1 MRRLLLL
8 SCVGLAFATGL
19 GSAAQA
25 QSSAVLRVGQQDEP
39 DALDP
44 ARSGTFAARLTFMAL
59 CDKLWDLQPDLSFKP
74 QLATA
79 WKWSDDSRALTVTL
93 REGAV
98 LHDGTPITAEV
109 VRANIE
115 RYRSAAESNRKG
127 ELRSVTAVEVVDA
140 KTVRLVLAQP
150 FAPLVAALS
159 DRAGMIASPTV
170 FQRLGADF
178 FKEPVCSGPFR
189 FVERVAQD
197 RIVVEK
203 FPGYWDAAS
212 IKIDRIVFRM
222 IPDTT
227 VRLVNLQA
235 GQLDMLQDLAPA
247 DAGKVR
253 ADAKLKLVTTPGL
266 GYATIAFNLANG
278 AASDN
283 PMGRNAKVRAAF
295 EAAIDRRVINQVALE
310 GLFVP
315 NNQTELPSSPYNN
328 KALPVPPRDLA
339 KARALLKEAGVEKP
353 VFELMVV
360 NTPRDKQVAEI
371 VQSMANEAGFDV
383 RLRAGEVNSNI
394 AAMVRGEY
402 QGHINNWSGRADPD
416 LNISIFIA
424 ADSFQNWGKYNSP
437 AFEAASARARA
448 ETDPA
453 RRAADYREVTRI
465 YLEDRP
471 MLNLYNLT
479 WLFAHSTRV
488 SGFVPVPD
496 GLIRFQGMKLD

>member
-1 MRRLLLL
+1 MA
-8 SCVGLAFATGL
+8 LAFAAPAL
-19 GSAAQA
+19 A
-25 QSSAVLRVGQQDEP
+25 QSSSVLRLGQQDEP

-44 ARSGTFAARLTFMAL
+44 ARSGTFAARLPFMAL
-59 CDKLWDLQPDLSFKP
+59 CDKLWDLQPDLTFKP

-79 WKWSDDSRALTVTL
+79 WQWSDDNRALTITL
-93 REGAV
+93 REGVV
-98 LHDGTPITAEV
+98 LHDGTPMTAEV
-109 VRANIE
+109 VKANLE
-115 RYRSAAESNRKG
+115 RYRSAPESNRKG
-127 ELRSVTAVEVVDA
+127 EVRSISAIEVVDT
-140 KTVRLVLAQP
+140 KTVKLVLSQP

-159 DRAGMIASPTV
+159 DRAGMIASPAV

-178 FKEPVCSGPFR
+178 FKEPVCSGPYR

-203 FPGYWDAAS
+203 NPAYWDAGN
-212 IKIDRIVFRM
+212 IRIDRIVFRM
-222 IPDTT
+222 MPDTT
-227 VRLVNLQA
+227 VRLVNLQS

-295 EAAIDRRVINQVALE
+295 EAAIDRTVINQVALE

-328 KALPVPPRDLA
+328 KAFPVPARDVA
-339 KARALLKEAGVEKP
+339 KARALLREAGVEKP

-360 NTPRDKQVAEI
+360 NTPRDRQVAEI
-371 VQSMANEAGFDV
+371 VQAMANEAGFEV
-383 RLRAGEVNSNI
+383 RVRAGEVNSNI
-394 AAMVRGEY
+394 AAMGRGEY

-416 LNISIFIA
+416 LNIGIFLG

-437 AFEAASARARA
+437 AFEAAMGRARA

-453 RRAADYREVTRI
+453 KRAAAYQEVTRI

-471 MLNLYNLT
+471 MLTLYNLT

>member
-1 MRRLLLL
+1 MRRWLLL
-8 SCVGLAFATGL
+8 SCISMAL
-19 GSAAQA
+19 GGIAAPASA
-25 QSSAVLRVGQQDEP
+25 QSTSTLRLGQQDEP

-44 ARSGTFAARLTFMAL
+44 ARSGTFAARIPFMAL
-59 CDKLWDLQPDLSFKP
+59 CDKLWDLAPDLSFRP
-74 QLATA
+74 QLATG
-79 WKWSDDSRALTVTL
+79 WKWSEDSRSLTITL
-93 REGAV
+93 REGV
-98 LHDGTPITAEV
+98 TLHDGTPMTAEV
-109 VRANIE
+109 VRANLE
-115 RYRSAAESNRKG
+115 RYRTAQESNRKG
-127 ELRSVTAVEVVDA
+127 ELRSVTAIEVVDP

-150 FAPLVAALS
+150 FAPLLAALS
-159 DRAGMIASPTV
+159 DRAGMIASPAV

-178 FKEPVCSGPFR
+178 FKEPVCSGPYK

-203 FPGYWDAAS
+203 FPGYWDAGS
-212 IKIDRIVFRM
+212 IKIDRVVFRM

-247 DAGKVR
+247 DAGKVK
-253 ADAKLKLVTTPGL
+253 ADAKLKLVTMPGL

-278 AASDN
+278 PASDN
-283 PMGRNAKVRAAF
+283 PMGRNPKVRAAF
-295 EAAIDRRVINQVALE
+295 EAAIDRNVINQVALE

-315 NNQTELPSSPYNN
+315 NNQTELPTSPYNN
-328 KALPVPPRDLA
+328 KAFPVPPRDVA
-339 KARALLKEAGVEKP
+339 RARALLKEAGVEKP
-353 VFELMVV
+353 VFELMVAK
-360 NTPRDKQVAEI
+360 TPRDVQVAEI
-371 VQSMANEAGFDV
+371 VQAMANEAGFDV
-383 RLRAGEVNSNI
+383 RVRAGEVNSNI
-394 AAMVRGEY
+394 AAMGRGEY

-416 LNISIFIA
+416 LNISIFLG
-424 ADSFQNWGKYNSP
+424 ADSFQNWGKYNNP
-437 AFEAASARARA
+437 TFEAALARGRA

-453 RRAADYREVTRI
+453 KRAAIYEEVTRI

-479 WLFAHSTRV
+479 WLFALSSKV

>member
-1 MRRLLLL
+1 MRSKLLYTCLGFA
-8 SCVGLAFATGL
+8 VAGAFA
-19 GSAAQA
+19 AVPQDVAA
-25 QSSAVLRVGQQDEP
+25 QSSTVLRVGQQDEP

-44 ARSGTFAARLTFMAL
+44 ARSGTFAGRITFMAL

-74 QLATA
+74 QLATS
-79 WKWSDDSRALTVTL
+79 WKWSEDSRALTITL
-93 REGAV
+93 REGV
-98 LHDGTPITAEV
+98 TLHDGTPMTAEV
-109 VRANIE
+109 VKANLE
-115 RYRSAAESNRKG
+115 RYRTAAESNRKG
-127 ELRSVTAVEVVDA
+127 ELRSVTAIEVVDA
-140 KTVRLVLAQP
+140 K
-150 FAPLVAALS
+150 
-159 DRAGMIASPTV
+159 
-170 FQRLGADF
+170 
-178 FKEPVCSGPFR
+178 
-189 FVERVAQD
+189 
-197 RIVVEK
+197 
-203 FPGYWDAAS
+203 
-212 IKIDRIVFRM
+212 
-222 IPDTT
+222 T

-247 DAGKVR
+247 DAGKVK
-253 ADAKLKLVTTPGL
+253 ADAKLRLVTTPGL

-295 EAAIDRRVINQVALE
+295 EAAIDRNVINQVALE

-315 NNQTELPSSPYNN
+315 NNQTELPSSPYFN
-328 KALPVPPRDLA
+328 KSLPVPGRDLA

-360 NTPRDKQVAEI
+360 KTPRDVQVAEI
-371 VQSMANEAGFDV
+371 IQSMANEAGFDV
-383 RLRAGEVNSNI
+383 RVRAGEVNSNI
-394 AAMVRGEY
+394 AAMGRGEY

-416 LNISIFIA
+416 LNISIFIG

-437 AFEAASARARA
+437 VFEAAMGKARA
-448 ETDPA
+448 ETDPVK
-453 RRAADYREVTRI
+453 RAAAYADVTKI

-479 WLFAHSTRV
+479 WLFAHSARV